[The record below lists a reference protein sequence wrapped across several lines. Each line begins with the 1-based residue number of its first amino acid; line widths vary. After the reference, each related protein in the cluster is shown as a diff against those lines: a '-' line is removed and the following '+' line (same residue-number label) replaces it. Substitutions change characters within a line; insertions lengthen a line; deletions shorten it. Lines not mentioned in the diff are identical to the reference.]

1 MSQIVPSS
9 SSNNSSS
16 PWLVTT
22 GSGFDKSSDMTA
34 VIPISNDIYEL
45 EKQKVRFVCEKCK
58 GSEYRLG
65 EVRSCGSLMA
75 KIFNVQN
82 RRFITVTCSTCGHTQ
97 FFESTQSALAN
108 ILDILIR

>member
-1 MSQIVPSS
+1 MLNNNAVATSPSQTVWLQPSA
-9 SSNNSSS
+9 
-16 PWLVTT
+16 TT
-22 GSGFDKSSDMTA
+22 IGKDNA
-34 VIPISNDIYEL
+34 IIPISNDLFEL
-45 EKQKVRFVCEKCK
+45 EKQKVKFVCEKCK
-58 GSEYRLG
+58 GSSYRLG

-82 RRFITVTCSTCGHTQ
+82 RRFITITCTTCGHTQ